1 MSEPKELPWYKKIFG
16 GKKKPNNDHDNAS
29 RDVSTDNETVNASVS
44 TDETIFKDILRN
56 SEITSIMNYMDE
68 YNNLT
73 AKYKERGKEKVTTS
87 EKQLPDGTTT
97 YVECRRFYAD
107 EKSYEAAESII
118 RIYNERGL
126 TVDDRAEDTFSKVV
140 LNVEKDAEGNVL
152 AVVENKELTNG
163 FRAYFDSKKSN
174 EKTVNYL
181 NHKGEVNDIVK
192 VNVENIGDKFKAIKK
207 EYINETAKVNV
218 KAVNLEQIGT
228 EKATASYYE
237 EMDGQ
242 VLAATG
248 ALALL
253 YKKDGDKV
261 VRVNENVEEM
271 LENLAQST
279 QERTEL
285 RKTDEKYYRLQ
296 IKNKGKDITIIKN
309 TSDVEQRIDEAD
321 IEELKSVASDILEDA
336 KVHTS
341 SLNIAI
347 TTDDLRESGYS
358 ITNVE
363 KLNDFDTMRVLT
375 KPVEISRDLVQ
386 EGLNNSK
393 VPENGDFSR

>member
-1 MSEPKELPWYKKIFG
+1 MSEPKKLPWYKKIFG
-16 GKKKPNNDHDNAS
+16 GKKELNNDHDNAS
-29 RDVSTDNETVNASVS
+29 RDISTDNKTDNASIS
-44 TDETIFKDILRN
+44 TGETIFKDILRN
-56 SEITSIMNYMDE
+56 SEITSIMNYIDE

-73 AKYKERGKEKVTTS
+73 SKYKESGKEKVTTS

-107 EKSYEAAESII
+107 EKSYEAAESIA

-140 LNVEKDAEGNVL
+140 LNVEKDAEGNTL
-152 AVVENKELTNG
+152 AVVENKDLTNG
-163 FRAYFDSKKSN
+163 FRIYFDSKKTN

-218 KAVNLEQIGT
+218 KAVNLEQIGN

-271 LENLAQST
+271 LEDLAQSA
-279 QERTEL
+279 QERTESG
-285 RKTDEKYYRLQ
+285 KTDEKYYRLQ
-296 IKNKGKDITIIKN
+296 LKNKGKDITIIKN
-309 TSDVEQRIDEAD
+309 TSDIEQRIDEAD

-341 SLNIAI
+341 SLNIAT
-347 TTDDLRESGYS
+347 TTDDLRKSGYS
-358 ITNVE
+358 ITNAE

-375 KPVEISRDLVQ
+375 KPVKISRDLVQ

-393 VPENGDFSR
+393 VPENSDFSR